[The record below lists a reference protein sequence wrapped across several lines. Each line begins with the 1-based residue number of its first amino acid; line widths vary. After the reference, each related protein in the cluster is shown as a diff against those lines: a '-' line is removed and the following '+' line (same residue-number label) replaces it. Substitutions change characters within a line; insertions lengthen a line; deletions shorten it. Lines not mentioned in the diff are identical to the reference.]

1 MTDSRQMPL
10 LADDGA
16 SGAGAGGV
24 KNTNLIGGFS
34 GGLNGSFKM
43 GGGRWRYLAGAGV
56 LVALALF
63 APLAYQM
70 WQPSSDVSLIP
81 SQWQGTGP
89 TDWGMSR
96 QPILV
101 PSQPRASSASSV
113 IPLVTLISSPPHS
126 PHPLPP
132 FLSPFSFLN
141 LLCILPPCAILPPCP
156 IPSAAPGVMRLSTA
170 PTGTDAWSSLI
181 FSAANPAGR
190 AAVLGGEAAS
200 GEPWDAMEVEASEG
214 LFLAGAAA
222 VMPSPD
228 VVFLASDDVSP
239 PADNQGSTG
248 ETESVPSND
257 KGDRE
262 RTTNETSNTGD
273 INTVVALEATAV
285 TSETADS
292 GDGLR
297 GEEGEAENRE
307 NKTGSP
313 RADAPP
319 AGPADG
325 KELGGESGVGR
336 RRGKPWEERKGFD
349 AALPHATVK
358 LLRRMAKAGLPI
370 PRDPWLCA
378 TRAADVEGYTRPSEE
393 VSGQYVFRGST
404 VDGADCRLFYAALTT
419 PSPFNATFTTLSRSD
434 PLPLPLPP
442 SDTSPS
448 PDSSSSSSAPASPSF
463 PSSSAAAPPIPKIAF
478 LFLTRGPL
486 PLAPLWERF
495 FRNHSAYFTAY
506 MHAATPGYRVEPW
519 VRKNLNLRAVP
530 SKPVFWGTLSIVEAI
545 KRLLA
550 TALLDP
556 HNVRFVVVSER
567 DVPLHGFPTIYRY
580 LLASNQSYVGGYRK
594 FFRDNK
600 AAIKVFPRELV
611 LNGWMHGECWVE
623 MARPHAMEVVRDW
636 EWHEKGRNYCAV
648 MQRPT
653 CCVDENLIHNIIT
666 SKHPHQVANRS
677 VMSVDWQRKTG
688 HPHTYLPRDIS
699 PESIRSI
706 QEEWH
711 ENQKRP
717 YSQPMFLLPKE
728 SQQFVMSNRRCT
740 VSGENATCWLFARK
754 FIGLSLQALMNLPSD
769 VLGY

>member
-1 MTDSRQMPL
+1 MPL

-16 SGAGAGGV
+16 SGGGAVGL
-24 KNTNLIGGFS
+24 NSNFIGGLY

-43 GGGRWRYLAGAGV
+43 GGGRWRYLAGAGL

-81 SQWQGTGP
+81 SQWQG
-89 TDWGMSR
+89 
-96 QPILV
+96 
-101 PSQPRASSASSV
+101 
-113 IPLVTLISSPPHS
+113 
-126 PHPLPP
+126 
-132 FLSPFSFLN
+132 
-141 LLCILPPCAILPPCP
+141 
-156 IPSAAPGVMRLSTA
+156 VMRLSTA
-170 PTGTDAWSSLI
+170 PTGTDAWSTLI

-190 AAVLGGEAAS
+190 AAGLGRETAS

-228 VVFLASDDVSP
+228 DVFLASDDVSP
-239 PADNQGSTG
+239 PAGNQGSTG
-248 ETESVPSND
+248 EIRSAPSND
-257 KGDRE
+257 KSDNE
-262 RTTNETSNTGD
+262 RPTNETSNTGD
-273 INTVVALEATAV
+273 NTSVVALEATAV
-285 TSETADS
+285 TSETADG

-297 GEEGEAENRE
+297 GRAEEAENRE
-307 NKTGSP
+307 NKTGASSTADMLRRSP

-319 AGPADG
+319 AGTADG
-325 KELGGESGVGR
+325 KELGGDSGGGR

-349 AALPHATVK
+349 AALPRATVK
-358 LLRRMAKAGLPI
+358 LLRRMTKAGLPI

-434 PLPLPLPP
+434 PLPLPFPP
-442 SDTSPS
+442 SDSSPS
-448 PDSSSSSSAPASPSF
+448 SDSA
-463 PSSSAAAPPIPKIAF
+463 SSAASSPIPKIAF

-506 MHAATPGYRVEPW
+506 MHAATPGYRVDPR
-519 VRKNLNLRAVP
+519 VRKSLNLRAVP

-567 DVPLHGFPTIYRY
+567 DVPLHAFPTVYRY

-600 AAIKVFPRELV
+600 AAIKVFPRSLV
-611 LNGWMHGECWVE
+611 VDGWMHGECWVE

-636 EWHEKGRNYCAV
+636 EWHEKGRDYCAV

-728 SQQFVMSNRRCT
+728 SQKFVMSNRRCT

-754 FIGLSLQALMNLPSD
+754 FIGLSLRALMDLPRD

>member
-16 SGAGAGGV
+16 SGGGAGGV
-24 KNTNLIGGFS
+24 NSNNLIGGLY
-34 GGLNGSFKM
+34 GGLHGSFKM
-43 GGGRWRYLAGAGV
+43 GGGRWRYLAGAGL

-70 WQPSSDVSLIP
+70 WQPSSDVALIP
-81 SQWQGTGP
+81 SQWQ
-89 TDWGMSR
+89 
-96 QPILV
+96 
-101 PSQPRASSASSV
+101 
-113 IPLVTLISSPPHS
+113 
-126 PHPLPP
+126 
-132 FLSPFSFLN
+132 
-141 LLCILPPCAILPPCP
+141 
-156 IPSAAPGVMRLSTA
+156 GVMRLSTA
-170 PTGTDAWSSLI
+170 PTTGDAWSSLI

-190 AAVLGGEAAS
+190 AAALGGEAAS
-200 GEPWDAMEVEASEG
+200 GEPWDAMEMEASEG
-214 LFLAGAAA
+214 LFLAGAAN

-228 VVFLASDDVSP
+228 DVFLASDDVSP
-239 PADNQGSTG
+239 RN
-248 ETESVPSND
+248 PS
-257 KGDRE
+257 E
-262 RTTNETSNTGD
+262 
-273 INTVVALEATAV
+273 
-285 TSETADS
+285 
-292 GDGLR
+292 DGLR
-297 GEEGEAENRE
+297 GRADEAEKRRNQTGASTADMLR
-307 NKTGSP
+307 GSP

-319 AGPADG
+319 AGTSDG
-325 KELGGESGVGR
+325 KEMGGDSGGGR
-336 RRGKPWEERKGFD
+336 RTGKPWGERKGFD
-349 AALPHATVK
+349 AALPRATVK
-358 LLRRMAKAGLPI
+358 LLRRMAKSGLPV

-393 VSGQYVFRGST
+393 VRGQYVFRGST
-404 VDGADCRLFYAALTT
+404 VDLADCRLFHAALTT
-419 PSPFNATFTTLSRSD
+419 PSPFNATFSTLSRSD
-434 PLPLPLPP
+434 PLPLPHSEP
-442 SDTSPS
+442 SSSTSSPS
-448 PDSSSSSSAPASPSF
+448 SDSSSSSTSPSAPSSP
-463 PSSSAAAPPIPKIAF
+463 SAAAPPIPKIAF

-495 FRNHSAYFTAY
+495 FRNHSAYFSAY
-506 MHAATPGYRVEPW
+506 MHAATPGYRVEPR
-519 VRKNLNLRAVP
+519 VRKSLNLRAVP

-567 DVPLHGFPTIYRY
+567 DVPLHAFPTVYRY

-594 FFRDNK
+594 FFRDNR
-600 AAIKVFPRELV
+600 AAIKVFPRELLV
-611 LNGWMHGECWVE
+611 DGWMHGECWVE

-636 EWHEKGRNYCAV
+636 EWHEKGRDYCAV

-699 PESIRSI
+699 PESMRSI

-754 FIGLSLQALMNLPSD
+754 FIGLSLRALMDLPRD

>member
-10 LADDGA
+10 LAEDGA
-16 SGAGAGGV
+16 SGGGAAGV
-24 KNTNLIGGFS
+24 TSNLIGGFN

-43 GGGRWRYLAGAGV
+43 GGGKWRYLAGAGL

-70 WQPSSDVSLIP
+70 WQPSGDVTLIP
-81 SQWQGTGP
+81 SQWQ
-89 TDWGMSR
+89 
-96 QPILV
+96 
-101 PSQPRASSASSV
+101 
-113 IPLVTLISSPPHS
+113 
-126 PHPLPP
+126 
-132 FLSPFSFLN
+132 
-141 LLCILPPCAILPPCP
+141 
-156 IPSAAPGVMRLSTA
+156 GVMRLSTA
-170 PTGTDAWSSLI
+170 PTGTDAWSTLI

-190 AAVLGGEAAS
+190 AAALGREAAS
-200 GEPWDAMEVEASEG
+200 GEPWDAMEMEASEG
-214 LFLAGAAA
+214 LFLAGAAN

-228 VVFLASDDVSP
+228 DVFLATDDVSP
-239 PADNQGSTG
+239 PADNEGSTG
-248 ETESVPSND
+248 ETQSAPPNVKNN
-257 KGDRE
+257 E
-262 RTTNETSNTGD
+262 RPTNEKSNTGD
-273 INTVVALEATAV
+273 IGSVTALEATAV
-285 TSETADS
+285 TSETADE

-297 GEEGEAENRE
+297 GEEGEAENRG
-307 NKTGSP
+307 NKTGASTADMLRGSP

-319 AGPADG
+319 AGTADG
-325 KELGGESGVGR
+325 KEQRRDSGGGR
-336 RRGKPWEERKGFD
+336 ETVKPWGKRKGFD
-349 AALPHATVK
+349 AALPRATMK
-358 LLRRMAKAGLPI
+358 LLRRVAKAGLPV
-370 PRDPWLCA
+370 PRDPWL
-378 TRAADVEGYTRPSEE
+378 E
-393 VSGQYVFRGST
+393 VRGQYVFRGST
-404 VDGADCRLFYAALTT
+404 VDLADCRLFHAALTT
-419 PSPFNATFTTLSRSD
+419 PSPFNATFSTLSRSD
-434 PLPLPLPP
+434 PLPLPP
-442 SDTSPS
+442 SDPSYPS
-448 PDSSSSSSAPASPSF
+448 PESSSSSSSSSASPSS
-463 PSSSAAAPPIPKIAF
+463 PSPSPSASSPPIPNIAF

-495 FRNHSAYFTAY
+495 FRNHSAYFSAY

-519 VRKNLNLRAVP
+519 VRRSLNLRAVP

-556 HNVRFVVVSER
+556 HNVRFVVLSER
-567 DVPLHGFPTIYRY
+567 DVPLHSFPTVYRY

-600 AAIKVFPRELV
+600 AAIKV
-611 LNGWMHGECWVE
+611 
-623 MARPHAMEVVRDW
+623 
-636 EWHEKGRNYCAV
+636 

-666 SKHPHQVANRS
+666 SQHPHQVANRS

-699 PESIRSI
+699 PESMRSI

-728 SQQFVMSNRRCT
+728 SQQFIMSNRRCT
-740 VSGENATCWLFARK
+740 VSGENSTCWLFARK
-754 FIGLSLQALMNLPSD
+754 FIGLSLRALMDLPRD

>member
-16 SGAGAGGV
+16 SGGGAGGV
-24 KNTNLIGGFS
+24 NSNLIGGIY

-43 GGGRWRYLAGAGV
+43 GGGRWRYLAGAGL

-70 WQPSSDVSLIP
+70 WQPNNDVALIP
-81 SQWQGTGP
+81 SQWQ
-89 TDWGMSR
+89 
-96 QPILV
+96 
-101 PSQPRASSASSV
+101 
-113 IPLVTLISSPPHS
+113 
-126 PHPLPP
+126 
-132 FLSPFSFLN
+132 
-141 LLCILPPCAILPPCP
+141 
-156 IPSAAPGVMRLSTA
+156 GVMRLSTA
-170 PTGTDAWSSLI
+170 PTGTDARSSLI
-181 FSAANPAGR
+181 FSAANPVGR
-190 AAVLGGEAAS
+190 AAALGGEAGS

-214 LFLAGAAA
+214 LFLAGAAN

-228 VVFLASDDVSP
+228 DVFLASDDALKGTAATSDI
-239 PADNQGSTG
+239 ADG
-248 ETESVPSND
+248 
-257 KGDRE
+257 
-262 RTTNETSNTGD
+262 
-273 INTVVALEATAV
+273 
-285 TSETADS
+285 

-297 GEEGEAENRE
+297 GRAEEAENRE
-307 NKTGSP
+307 NKTGASTADMLRGST

-319 AGPADG
+319 AGTADG
-325 KELGGESGVGR
+325 KELRGDSGGGR
-336 RRGKPWEERKGFD
+336 ETGTPWGKRKGFD
-349 AALPHATVK
+349 AALPRATVK
-358 LLRRMAKAGLPI
+358 LLRRVAKAGLPV

-404 VDGADCRLFYAALTT
+404 VDRTDCRLFYAALTT

-442 SDTSPS
+442 SDSSP
-448 PDSSSSSSAPASPSF
+448 PSSVSSSSASSP
-463 PSSSAAAPPIPKIAF
+463 PSPSAAAPPIPKIAF

-495 FRNHSAYFTAY
+495 FRNHSAYFSAY
-506 MHAATPGYRVEPW
+506 MHAATPGFRLEPR
-519 VRKNLNLRAVP
+519 VRKSLNLRVVP

-567 DVPLHGFPTIYRY
+567 DVPLHGFPTVYRY

-636 EWHEKGRNYCAV
+636 EWHEKGRDYCTV

-677 VMSVDWQRKTG
+677 IMSVDWQRKTG

-728 SQQFVMSNRRCT
+728 SQEFVMSNRQCT

-754 FIGLSLQALMNLPSD
+754 FIGLSLRALMDLPRD